1 MARDFIE
8 VSHVIKDGMVTYKG
22 LPEPR
27 ITEYVSR
34 KTLAVLYAE
43 GVEFQIDRLDI
54 IGNTG
59 TFLSSPFHRF
69 PDGEDISELPLE
81 KIADLP
87 CVVIDSPASGEKSH
101 KVDMAAFQ
109 NHDLEGKAVLI
120 RTGWSQHWGQDIY
133 LEHPPYLTE
142 NAAKFLVAEGAAL
155 VGIDS
160 PNIDNADTIERPVYT
175 TLLTKGV
182 LVIEHMANLA
192 EVPKTG
198 GRFFAVPPA
207 IRKMGSFPV
216 RAFVITE

>member
-1 MARDFIE
+1 MSSKFFE

-43 GVEFQIDRLDI
+43 GVEFQIDRLDM

-69 PDGEDISELPLE
+69 PHGDDVS
-81 KIADLP
+81 DLP
-87 CVVIDSPASGEKSH
+87 IRKLANLDCIVIDSPASGPGH
-101 KVDMAAFQ
+101 KIGIE
-109 NHDLEGKAVLI
+109 DLQDFDVKGKAVLI
-120 RTGWSQHWGQDIY
+120 NTGWSKHWGTEDY
-133 LEHPPYLTE
+133 LVNPPYLTE
-142 NAAKFLVAEGAAL
+142 KAAKYLAHNGAEL

-160 PNIDNADTIERPVYT
+160 PNIDNASTNERPVYT
-175 TLLTKGV
+175 TLLSECV
-182 LVIEHMANLA
+182 LVVEHMTNLA

-198 GRFFAVPPA
+198 GKFFAVPPA

-216 RAFVITE
+216 RAFVLKD